1 LAKNGFGVKHFSNA
15 SSVEVPCSS
24 KHVGT
29 AGSEPAER
37 GMRVKSRSLRNARRV
52 INRSGSLPYRLRSTP
67 RPEAQ
72 RLLELLPLGSTVLDV
87 GAGLGNNAE
96 LLLENGH
103 QVVAIEPNEEGLVA
117 LRRLQDRYPEQ
128 LTLLATTVE
137 ETVLTKNFDAVMCSM
152 VLHFLNPE
160 VVESFLKHIRAHTY
174 SGGFHAISWYLA
186 GQNLSPDVYRSLLR
200 PKELGDRYRDWVCL
214 DYREEKQITFNRIR
228 TSKEAIAWT
237 RGRRGYT
244 HARIIVRKP

>member
-1 LAKNGFGVKHFSNA
+1 M
-15 SSVEVPCSS
+15 E
-24 KHVGT
+24 
-29 AGSEPAER
+29 
-37 GMRVKSRSLRNARRV
+37 
-52 INRSGSLPYRLRSTP
+52 RSGSLPYRLRSTP

-72 RLLELLPLGSTVLDV
+72 RLLELLPQGSTVLDV

-137 ETVLTKNFDAVMCSM
+137 ETVLTKNFDAVVCSM
-152 VLHFLNPE
+152 DLHFLKPE

-186 GQNLSPDVYRSLLR
+186 GQNLSPDSYRTLLR
-200 PKELGDRYRDWVCL
+200 SKELRDRYSDWVYL
-214 DYREEKQITFNRIR
+214 EYREERQITFNRIR
-228 TSKEAIAWT
+228 TSKELIAWIK
-237 RGRRGYT
+237 GRRGYT

>member
-1 LAKNGFGVKHFSNA
+1 
-15 SSVEVPCSS
+15 
-24 KHVGT
+24 
-29 AGSEPAER
+29 
-37 GMRVKSRSLRNARRV
+37 MRVKSRSLRNARRV

-67 RPEAQ
+67 RPEAHS
-72 RLLELLPLGSTVLDV
+72 LLKLLPLESTVLDV

-103 QVVAIEPNEEGLVA
+103 RVVAIEPNEEGLVT
-117 LRRLQDRYPEQ
+117 LRRLKDRYPEQ

-137 ETVLTKNFDAVMCSM
+137 ETVLKQNFDAVMCSM

-186 GQNLSPDVYRSLLR
+186 GQNLSPDAYRSLLL
-200 PKELGDRYRDWVCL
+200 PEELRDRYSDWVCL
-214 DYREEKQITFNRIR
+214 EYREEKQITFNRIR